1 MLTFAMILKRNTM
14 KRISIYLMMLL
25 LCAASCNKDNGN
37 SSASGTDSGA
47 VVPQPD
53 PDPDPDPAEIDFDN
67 IDPQDPHYKDNRGS
81 GHSVNGNRT
90 GTISGTPW
98 SLEQWAESSAQYSM
112 TYYDNGT
119 FKANWSNC
127 SDYLVRVG
135 FKYNNSGIDPKTKN
149 HIADYKYTKTGNAGY
164 GYIGAYGWTN
174 NPIVEFYIV
183 DDWYGKRPPYST
195 SCQKKGEL
203 TVDGATYD
211 IYTDVRTNA
220 PSPYGAKDF
229 LQIFSVR
236 QSARQQGR
244 IHISAHFG
252 KWEEL
257 GLQLGKLTEV
267 SLLTEAG
274 TNATGSVEY
283 TYFNLMDLPVE

>member
-1 MLTFAMILKRNTM
+1 M
-14 KRISIYLMMLL
+14 KRISIFLL
-25 LCAASCNKDNGN
+25 ILLFCTASCNKDNGN
-37 SSASGTDSGA
+37 GAAAGGSESGTVD
-47 VVPQPD
+47 PQLD
-53 PDPDPDPAEIDFDN
+53 PEPAEIDFNN

-98 SLEQWAESSAQYSM
+98 SLEQWAESSGQYSM
-112 TYYDNGT
+112 TYYDNGNFNAT
-119 FKANWSNC
+119 WSNC
-127 SDYLVRVG
+127 SDYQARVG

-149 HIADYKYTKTGNAGY
+149 YIADYQYTKTGNAGY

-220 PSPYGAKDF
+220 PSPYGAKNF

-283 TYFNLMDLPVE
+283 NYFNLMDLPVE

>member
-1 MLTFAMILKRNTM
+1 M
-14 KRISIYLMMLL
+14 KRISIFLL
-25 LCAASCNKDNGN
+25 ILLFCAASCNKDNGN
-37 SSASGTDSGA
+37 GAAAGGGESGTVD
-47 VVPQPD
+47 PQPD
-53 PDPDPDPAEIDFDN
+53 PDPQPGSEPAEIDFNN

-81 GHSVNGNRT
+81 GNNVNGNRT

-98 SLEQWAESSAQYSM
+98 SLEQWAESSGQYSM
-112 TYYDNGT
+112 TYYDNGN
-119 FKANWSNC
+119 FKATWSNC
-127 SDYLVRVG
+127 SDYLARVG
-135 FKYNNSGIDPKTKN
+135 FRYKTPYPDYKAKN

-220 PSPYGAKDF
+220 PSPDGTKNF

-283 TYFNLMDLPVE
+283 TYFNLMELPVE